1 MMSYDSIMGR
11 TTDSLIGPQPV
22 TLELKNLD
30 KPQPGTISILEGYTV
45 TDKAD
50 GDRAQ
55 VFVTDG
61 KAYLIESSE
70 RHDRRCGMRRET
82 RKVLFWTVSSSLR
95 HRTIYPR
102 VCTLYSTLRCPAT
115 WLLAYLF
122 SQDRGDDRQGG
133 EEALDMLKT
142 TLIDTMKLKLKTF
155 VEVGP
160 DGKEIA
166 TMLEATKAA
175 EYHVDGLIFTP
186 AETPVGGRYKSDD
199 VKLKG
204 RWNGAL
210 SGSPSH
216 NSVDL
221 VIQTLQQ
228 P

>member
-1 MMSYDSIMGR
+1 
-11 TTDSLIGPQPV
+11 
-22 TLELKNLD
+22 
-30 KPQPGTISILEGYTV
+30 
-45 TDKAD
+45 
-50 GDRAQ
+50 
-55 VFVTDG
+55 
-61 KAYLIESSE
+61 
-70 RHDRRCGMRRET
+70 
-82 RKVLFWTVSSSLR
+82 
-95 HRTIYPR
+95 
-102 VCTLYSTLRCPAT
+102 
-115 WLLAYLF
+115 
-122 SQDRGDDRQGG
+122 
-133 EEALDMLKT
+133 MLKT